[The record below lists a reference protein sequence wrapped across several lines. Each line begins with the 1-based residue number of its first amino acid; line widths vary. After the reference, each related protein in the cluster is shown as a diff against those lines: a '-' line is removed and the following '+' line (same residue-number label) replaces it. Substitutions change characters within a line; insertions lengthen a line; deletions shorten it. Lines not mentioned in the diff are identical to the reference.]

1 MMTHGSK
8 KNCVLKPS
16 RPFPTVRVIRVR
28 NRRDRFTLN
37 HPKKVEKTD
46 IVWDRLRPSLKK
58 APTCCSMKPSRPF
71 QTIPIRT
78 VMIQSETVK
87 TISTNTIFVTLIIHI
102 YIYIYVFFIVFS
114 HCFRG
119 VYCSHESWIMN
130 VNLILCLCLIILFAT
145 FHNNHHPV
153 PYYENNMII
162 IWSLNTSGLFSPWNP
177 HIVSI

>member
-37 HPKKVEKTD
+37 HPKKIEKTD

-58 APTCCSMKPSRPF
+58 APTCCSIKPSRPF

-102 YIYIYVFFIVFS
+102 YIYIVF
-114 HCFRG
+114 HCFFTLFSG
-119 VYCSHESWIMN
+119 CVLQSWIMN
-130 VNLILCLCLIILFAT
+130 HECEFDFMPMFNYTICNL
-145 FHNNHHPV
+145 
-153 PYYENNMII
+153 
-162 IWSLNTSGLFSPWNP
+162 SQ
-177 HIVSI
+177 